1 MSSFDKES
9 KGEIRSFAFLNS
21 FLLLRKVKDMANRK
35 YKLCIVGFGT
45 VGGGF
50 AEQLANKKETLQQ
63 RYGLKFEVIAIA
75 DKHLGS
81 IYDAKGIKLPK
92 AIELAKQ
99 WELNILEDEYDAPE
113 KGWNSVKTI
122 KKAEADIVVE
132 ATWTDLVTGEP
143 GLTHIKTALKQ
154 GKHVITSN
162 KGPCAVAYDEVKRL
176 AEKNEAYLRF
186 EGTVLA
192 GTPALSFIRENLAG
206 CEIKRIKGI
215 VNGTTNYILTKMER
229 EEWSFDK
236 ALKKAQELGYAE
248 EDPSTDIDGW
258 DAAGKA
264 SILSKVVFG
273 GDISPQ
279 EVNRTGI
286 RDIDKED
293 IKETKEEGKRIK
305 LIANVDKEGGKV
317 KASVKP
323 EEISKKQLLAQVMGT
338 TNALLIRT
346 DHLGQVI
353 VSGPGA
359 GKGETGQALLND
371 LLTIHRYSTKGRDIY
386 A

>member
-1 MSSFDKES
+1 
-9 KGEIRSFAFLNS
+9 
-21 FLLLRKVKDMANRK
+21 MANRK

>member
-1 MSSFDKES
+1 MSEGK
-9 KGEIRSFAFLNS
+9 L
-21 FLLLRKVKDMANRK
+21 MAKRK
-35 YKLCIVGFGT
+35 YKICIVGFGT

-50 AEQLANKKETLQQ
+50 AEQLANKREELQQ
-63 RYGLKFEVIAIA
+63 RYALKPEVVAIA
-75 DKHLGS
+75 DTHLGS
-81 IYDAKGIKLPK
+81 IYVPEGIDIPK
-92 AIELAKQ
+92 AVELAKQ
-99 WELNILEDEYDAPE
+99 GEENILEDKYDAPM

-122 KKAEADIVVE
+122 KEAEADIVVE
-132 ATWTDLVTGEP
+132 ATWTNLVTGEP

-162 KGPCAVAYDEVKRL
+162 KGPCAVAYEEVKRL
-176 AEKNEAYLRF
+176 AEENEVYMRF
-186 EGTVLA
+186 EATVLA
-192 GTPALSFIRENLAG
+192 GTPAISFIRENLAG
-206 CEIKRIKGI
+206 CEIEHIRGI
-215 VNGTTNYILTKMER
+215 VNGTTNYILTRMER
-229 EEWSFDK
+229 KGWSFAK

-248 EDPSTDIDGW
+248 EDPSADIDGL

-264 SILSKVVFG
+264 AILSRVVFG

-279 EVNRTGI
+279 EVKRTGI
-286 RDIDKED
+286 REINKED
-293 IKETKEEGKRIK
+293 IKAAKKEGKRIK
-305 LIANVDKEGGKV
+305 LIAKVDKDGGKV

-323 EEISKKQLLAQVMGT
+323 EKISKKQVLAQVMGT

-359 GKGETGQALLND
+359 GKEETGQALLND
-371 LLTIHRYSTKGRDIY
+371 LLTIHRYRTKGRNIY